1 MVSLRWFFIMLNE
14 VGMLKKYFYVSILLG
29 SIALSGCTDDEDS
42 SKVVTEESLNTE
54 KSIEINN
61 KVNTAKTEEVAPIP
75 LDLTQEQKDEYYQKY
90 VAIIEK
96 VNAISKEDFTLE
108 LEPITALLDEH
119 WIEVEEFEKLAKERA
134 NATIVVL
141 ENNERY
147 NPMSV
152 PKTVKLQVGSTE
164 ANIIFEGSF
173 NTQHTFDIPGG
184 GQIFSA
190 FNGITSEATDASG
203 SWTQLGYTDLQ
214 TNDGIIYP
222 IIVGGKYSQS
232 GIISSHNIEIEF
244 HCDKNGGIS

>member
-1 MVSLRWFFIMLNE
+1 
-14 VGMLKKYFYVSILLG
+14 MLKKYFYVSILIG
-29 SIALSGCTDDEDS
+29 AIALSGCTDDEDDNKEITAES
-42 SKVVTEESLNTE
+42 VNTEQVSTINKEIDTTKVVT
-54 KSIEINN
+54 
-61 KVNTAKTEEVAPIP
+61 PIP
-75 LDLTQEQKDEYYQKY
+75 LNLTQEQKEEYYKKY
-90 VAIIEK
+90 VNIVEK
-96 VNAISKEDFTLE
+96 VNAENEEDFTLE
-108 LEPITALLDEH
+108 LEPITAFLDDD
-119 WIEVEEFEKLAKERA
+119 WIEVEDFERLAKERA
-134 NATIVVL
+134 NATIVVV

-152 PKTVKLQVGSTE
+152 PKTVKLQIGSTE

>member
-1 MVSLRWFFIMLNE
+1 
-14 VGMLKKYFYVSILLG
+14 MLKKYFYVSILIG
-29 SIALSGCTDDEDS
+29 AIALSGCTDDEDS

-75 LDLTQEQKDEYYQKY
+75 LDLTQEQKEEYYQKY

-96 VNAISKEDFTLE
+96 VNAISEEDFTLE
-108 LEPITALLDEH
+108 LEPITALLNEH
-119 WIEVEEFEKLAKERA
+119 WIEVGYFEKLAKERA
-134 NATIVVL
+134 NASIVVV

-152 PKTVKLQVGSTE
+152 PKTVTLKIGSKE

-184 GQIFSA
+184 GQIFSV
-190 FNGITSEATDASG
+190 FNGISSEAENADG
-203 SWTQLGYTDLQ
+203 SWTQLGYDYSLINGDTVY
-214 TNDGIIYP
+214 NV
-222 IIVGGKYSQS
+222 IVGGKYSQS
-232 GIISSHNIEIEF
+232 GIVSSHNIEMEF
-244 HCDKNGGIS
+244 HCNQNGGIS